1 MKPGTIS
8 GPYIH
13 TAGSCAA
20 WTKMRCGET
29 YTATSID
36 AGQNQHRR
44 TKRNLTVTFFLS
56 NTQESYYEGNLVVA
70 FRTYSTYAPPASLHQ
85 TTLCQNIASLVH

>member
-1 MKPGTIS
+1 MRPGTIS

-44 TKRNLTVTFFLS
+44 TKRNLAVTFFFIKHTGELLRGKS
-56 NTQESYYEGNLVVA
+56 RCRL
-70 FRTYSTYAPPASLHQ
+70 
-85 TTLCQNIASLVH
+85 